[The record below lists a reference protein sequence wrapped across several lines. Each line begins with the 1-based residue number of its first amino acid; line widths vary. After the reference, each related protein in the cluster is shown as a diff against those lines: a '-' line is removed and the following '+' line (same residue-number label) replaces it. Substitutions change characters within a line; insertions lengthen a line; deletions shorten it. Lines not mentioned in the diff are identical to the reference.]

1 MAYDQAPFAFAP
13 EPMTRTSFLQR
24 LQPAT
29 RDLLT
34 QHAEE
39 QRWSRRE
46 CIFRKGDVSTGV
58 HLLTGGLVKL
68 YRSSSSGREQIVLL
82 EGAGSVLSLV
92 PLFDEG
98 THSLSAEALK
108 PATALF
114 VLSDVFMQLHEQHRD
129 LRAAVTS
136 ELARR
141 LRLAQ
146 GLLETIAL
154 QPVTTRV
161 AVRLLELAAAHAAL
175 DGSRTFRLLL
185 SQDEM
190 ARMLGTSRESV
201 ARALGELRAHGV
213 IEQRGSR
220 IRVTDAQA
228 LFEWSHLSNSGP
240 VTPLPAQL

>member
-1 MAYDQAPFAFAP
+1 MTTTPFL
-13 EPMTRTSFLQR
+13 ER

-29 RDLLT
+29 RDLLI
-34 QHAEE
+34 QHAEAH
-39 QRWSRRE
+39 RWTRRE
-46 CIFRKGDVSTGV
+46 CIFRKGDASTGV
-58 HLLTGGLVKL
+58 HLLVSGLVKL
-68 YRSSSSGREQIVLL
+68 YRSNSSGREQIVLL

-108 PATALF
+108 PATTLF
-114 VLSDVFMQLHEQHRD
+114 VPSVVFMQLHEQHSD

-141 LRLAQ
+141 LRLTQ

-154 QPVTTRV
+154 QPVTARV
-161 AVRLLELAAAHAAL
+161 AVRLLELATAHAAL
-175 DGSRTFRLLL
+175 DGSRAFQLLL

-190 ARMLGTSRESV
+190 AHVLGTSRESV
-201 ARALGELRAHGV
+201 ARALGELRAHGI
-213 IEQRGSR
+213 IEQRGAH
-220 IRVTDAQA
+220 IRVADAQA

-240 VTPLPAQL
+240 VTPLPSQL